1 MLKCFSCVWLFVT
14 LWTVATRLLCPW
26 DSPGK
31 NTGVGCHTLLQ
42 GIFLTQGL
50 NPCLLHCR
58 QILYCWAT
66 REALGTGL
74 HSRKWAVGEWAK
86 LRLYLQ
92 LLPITHITTWA
103 PPPVRS
109 AVTLHFHRNS
119 HPTVT
124 ISHHPQMG
132 PSSCRKTSSGLPPFL
147 HYGELYNYLI
157 TYHSVIII
165 EIKFTVNVIRLNH
178 PKSISPTLCRGKTV
192 FHKTCP

>member
-1 MLKCFSCVWLFVT
+1 MTPWAVCSLPGSSVHGISQGRILEWVAVYLSRGSSRPRDRTHVSCIAGRFF
-14 LWTVATRLLCPW
+14 TV
-26 DSPGK
+26 
-31 NTGVGCHTLLQ
+31 
-42 GIFLTQGL
+42 
-50 NPCLLHCR
+50 
-58 QILYCWAT
+58 WAT

-124 ISHHPQMG
+124 VSHHPQMG

-165 EIKFTVNVIRLNH
+165 EIKCRVNVIRLNH
-178 PKSISPTLCRGKTV
+178 PETIPHPANPGAAEKLSST
-192 FHKTCP
+192 